1 MPELK
6 QTISALVGLQNV
18 INVSSVT
25 STAIIIVYLKTKPP
39 GAQTVLDLIA
49 LDTCYTQIG
58 TLTIWEGIVNLGYFN
73 GQADYQ
79 AAEGLIATGVFVL
92 EWMIANCQCYIMV
105 NAVLIFKPEW
115 INDTSD
121 EQVMRITRTLAV
133 TYSLAAKWLDTLIPQ
148 NPIALDYMTGID
160 QES

>member
-1 MPELK
+1 
-6 QTISALVGLQNV
+6 
-18 INVSSVT
+18 
-25 STAIIIVYLKTKPP
+25 
-39 GAQTVLDLIA
+39 
-49 LDTCYTQIG
+49 
-58 TLTIWEGIVNLGYFN
+58 
-73 GQADYQ
+73 
-79 AAEGLIATGVFVL
+79 
-92 EWMIANCQCYIMV
+92 MV

-133 TYSLAAKWLDTLIPQ
+133 TYSLAAKWLDTWIPQ

>member
-6 QTISALVGLQNV
+6 QTISVLVGLQNV

-92 EWMIANCQCYIMV
+92 EWMIAN
-105 NAVLIFKPEW
+105 A
-115 INDTSD
+115 TSWSM
-121 EQVMRITRTLAV
+121 Q
-133 TYSLAAKWLDTLIPQ
+133 S
-148 NPIALDYMTGID
+148 
-160 QES
+160 